1 MNLKRPL
8 LVLAGLLMATLVAP
22 APPAEAIGVGEC
34 LISGTIRFT
43 PSAASPGRGAW
54 DIDPAVI
61 QCQGVFNFVSSPR
74 KGNGVTETFNGQGQ
88 QFRGS
93 GSYQTVPSAE
103 GGCLHALG
111 EGTVD
116 YYLATVNQDIHMK
129 EQTSFLLAGAGTFN
143 TPTLYGSF
151 QIPQHDSSCLTG
163 PPTTALFLAEVTM
176 VRTTGAWK

>member
-1 MNLKRPL
+1 MNRPVA
-8 LVLAGLLMATLVAP
+8 VLAGLLMTALVAP
-22 APPAEAIGVGEC
+22 APAAEAVGVGEC

-43 PSAASPGRGAW
+43 PSAETAAVGAW

-61 QCQGVFNFVSSPR
+61 QCQGMFNFVSSPR
-74 KGNGVTETFNGQGQ
+74 NGNGVGETFNGQGQ

-93 GSYQTVPSAE
+93 GSYRTVPSSG
-103 GGCLHALG
+103 GGCLHELG

-129 EQTSFLLAGAGTFN
+129 EKNTFRLAGAGTFT

-151 QIPQHDSSCLTG
+151 QISQHDSRCLTG
-163 PPTTALFLAEVTM
+163 PATTALFLAEVTM
-176 VRTTGAWK
+176 VRTTGIYK